1 MKVETGIHQELIQ
14 WWTRSEAKKNQLT
27 LLPRGH
33 LKSKLSA
40 YRAAWWIT
48 KNPETTILYVSATA
62 DLAEK
67 QLYQIKQ
74 ILDCPIYRRYW
85 PEMIGVDEGKRE
97 KWAVAEIAVDH
108 PKRKLE
114 GIRDATCKAVG
125 LTSNTTGFH
134 ADVVVLDDIVVPSNA
149 YTEDGRSKVASAY
162 SQLASIALTGQ
173 TSTQCPQ

>member
-1 MKVETGIHQELIQ
+1 MSLSQKVQIVRDSAEADLSVFIKLMAPHLLIGGIHQELIQ

-67 QLYQIKQ
+67 QLYQI
-74 ILDCPIYRRYW
+74 L
-85 PEMIGVDEGKRE
+85 
-97 KWAVAEIAVDH
+97 
-108 PKRKLE
+108 
-114 GIRDATCKAVG
+114 
-125 LTSNTTGFH
+125 
-134 ADVVVLDDIVVPSNA
+134 
-149 YTEDGRSKVASAY
+149 
-162 SQLASIALTGQ
+162 
-173 TSTQCPQ
+173 